1 MWALFSFPAVSARL
15 YPFPPSCTFLFSP
28 KDYDGQPLRHAEQ
41 KDVNEF
47 CIHLMHKLERSS
59 NDAGKLIQRVF
70 GGTLVYQIVSRY
82 PNRDRKPNAHPTNGR
97 IGCTLN
103 HASRIEI
110 SSPAFP
116 QRRQHRCFL
125 FCVCF

>member
-1 MWALFSFPAVSARL
+1 MLDLLVCGVFLVMPYMRYLCFVLITCRAPSGPYGPDVLNFPISYLFF
-15 YPFPPSCTFLFSP
+15 FP

-59 NDAGKLIQRVF
+59 KDAGKLIQRVF

-82 PNRDRKPNAHPTNGR
+82 PNRDRTTKSLK
-97 IGCTLN
+97 CTL
-103 HASRIEI
+103 E
-110 SSPAFP
+110 
-116 QRRQHRCFL
+116 
-125 FCVCF
+125 VTE